1 MLNWK
6 IERIKDVKFYYG
18 WRNVRNGDAGQTE
31 HSRPI

>member
-18 WRNVRNGDAGQTE
+18 MTNVRNGDAGQTDL
-31 HSRPI
+31 RPI